1 MESTTTWLL
10 TLGVLSLVIVFDLTL
25 AIIRRNKETTMTEAG
40 IWTVI
45 YVAAAIAFGIL
56 MPNWTTDPNAQKEFF
71 AGWLTEY
78 ALSVDN
84 IFVFVIILSRL
95 QVEKTKQQLVLLL
108 GIIIALVLRGGFI
121 AAGSAIIEKFS
132 GAFFIFGAFLIY
144 TAIHQLFRSEET
156 DEESESK
163 LTRFLNKRIAYTE
176 TYDGMK
182 LRTMVDGKKTF
193 TPIIVVFIT
202 LALTDVM
209 FAFDSIPA
217 IFGITTDG
225 FIVLTA
231 NIFALMGLRQ
241 LYFLLGSLI
250 ERLRYL
256 EYGISAIL
264 AFIGFKLVS
273 HAMHVNELPFINGG
287 KHIDWAPEIST
298 ETSLIVIVVCLVVSA
313 GASLFIKKK
322 D

>member
-10 TLGVLSLVIVFDLTL
+10 TLGILSLVIVFDLIL

-45 YVAAAIAFGIL
+45 YVAAAIVFGIL

-132 GAFFIFGAFLIY
+132 GAFFIFGAFLVF
-144 TAIHQLFRSEET
+144 TAYRLLVEDDGEEEWKE
-156 DEESESK
+156 D
-163 LTRFLNKRIAYTE
+163 R
-176 TYDGMK
+176 
-182 LRTMVDGKKTF
+182 
-193 TPIIVVFIT
+193 FIT
-202 LALTDVM
+202 FLRSKGATTFVIALVSLGFTDLV
-209 FAFDSIPA
+209 FALDSIPA
-217 IFGITTDG
+217 IFGITRDPY
-225 FIVLTA
+225 IVVCA

-241 LYFLLGSLI
+241 LYFLLQGLLQ
-250 ERLRYL
+250 RLVYL
-256 EYGISAIL
+256 SKGLSFIL
-264 AFIGFKLVS
+264 AFIGFKMFIEAFHGVGVHEIAGVKLPHVPIEVS
-273 HAMHVNELPFINGG
+273 LF
-287 KHIDWAPEIST
+287 
-298 ETSLIVIVVCLVVSA
+298 VIVAALTVTAV
-313 GASLFIKKK
+313 ASLTATRK
-322 D
+322 DGSEIV

>member
-1 MESTTTWLL
+1 MESTTTWLI

-56 MPNWTTDPNAQKEFF
+56 MPNWTTDANAQKEFF

-132 GAFFIFGAFLIY
+132 GAFFVFGAFLIF
-144 TAIHQLFRSEET
+144 TAYKLLVEDEGEEEWKEDRMITFLRSKGATTFVIALVSLGFT
-156 DEESESK
+156 D
-163 LTRFLNKRIAYTE
+163 L
-176 TYDGMK
+176 
-182 LRTMVDGKKTF
+182 
-193 TPIIVVFIT
+193 VF
-202 LALTDVM
+202 AL
-209 FAFDSIPA
+209 DSIPA
-217 IFGITTDG
+217 IFGITRDPY
-225 FIVLTA
+225 IVVCA

-241 LYFLLGSLI
+241 LYFLLQGLLQ
-250 ERLRYL
+250 RLVYL
-256 EYGISAIL
+256 SKGLSFIL
-264 AFIGFKLVS
+264 AFIGLKMFIEAFHGVGI
-273 HAMHVNELPFINGG
+273 HEIAGIELPHVPI
-287 KHIDWAPEIST
+287 EV
-298 ETSLIVIVVCLVVSA
+298 SLFVIVAALTVTAV
-313 GASLFIKKK
+313 ASLTATRK
-322 D
+322 DGSEIV

>member
-1 MESTTTWLL
+1 MESTTTWLI

-56 MPNWTTDPNAQKEFF
+56 MPNWTTDANAQKEFF

-132 GAFFIFGAFLIY
+132 GAFFIFGAFLIF
-144 TAIHQLFRSEET
+144 TAYKLLVEDDGEEEWKEDRLITFLRSKGATTFVIALVSLGFT
-156 DEESESK
+156 D
-163 LTRFLNKRIAYTE
+163 L
-176 TYDGMK
+176 
-182 LRTMVDGKKTF
+182 
-193 TPIIVVFIT
+193 VF
-202 LALTDVM
+202 AL
-209 FAFDSIPA
+209 DSIPA
-217 IFGITTDG
+217 IFGITRDPY
-225 FIVLTA
+225 IVVCA

-241 LYFLLGSLI
+241 LYFLLQGLLQ
-250 ERLRYL
+250 RLVYL
-256 EYGISAIL
+256 SKGLSFIL
-264 AFIGFKLVS
+264 AFIGFKMFIEAFHGVGIHEIAGVKLPHVPIEVS
-273 HAMHVNELPFINGG
+273 LF
-287 KHIDWAPEIST
+287 
-298 ETSLIVIVVCLVVSA
+298 VIVAALTVTAV
-313 GASLFIKKK
+313 ASLTATRK
-322 D
+322 DGSEIV

>member
-1 MESTTTWLL
+1 MEYTTTWLI

-132 GAFFIFGAFLIY
+132 GAFFIFGAFLIF
-144 TAIHQLFRSEET
+144 TAYKLLVEDEGEEEWKEDRMITFLRSKGATTFVIALVSLGFT
-156 DEESESK
+156 D
-163 LTRFLNKRIAYTE
+163 L
-176 TYDGMK
+176 
-182 LRTMVDGKKTF
+182 
-193 TPIIVVFIT
+193 VF
-202 LALTDVM
+202 AL
-209 FAFDSIPA
+209 DSIPA
-217 IFGITTDG
+217 IFGITRDPY
-225 FIVLTA
+225 IVVCA

-241 LYFLLGSLI
+241 LYFLLQGLLQ
-250 ERLRYL
+250 RLVYL
-256 EYGISAIL
+256 SKGLSFIL
-264 AFIGFKLVS
+264 AFIGFKMFIEAFHGVGIHEIAGVKLPHVPIEVS
-273 HAMHVNELPFINGG
+273 LF
-287 KHIDWAPEIST
+287 
-298 ETSLIVIVVCLVVSA
+298 VIVAALTVTAV
-313 GASLFIKKK
+313 ASLTATRK
-322 D
+322 DGSEIV

>member
-1 MESTTTWLL
+1 MESTTTWLI

-132 GAFFIFGAFLIY
+132 GAFFIFGAFLIF
-144 TAIHQLFRSEET
+144 TAYRLLVEDEGEEEWKEDRMITFLRSKGATTFVIALVSLGFT
-156 DEESESK
+156 D
-163 LTRFLNKRIAYTE
+163 L
-176 TYDGMK
+176 
-182 LRTMVDGKKTF
+182 
-193 TPIIVVFIT
+193 VF
-202 LALTDVM
+202 AL
-209 FAFDSIPA
+209 DSIPA
-217 IFGITTDG
+217 IFGITRDPY
-225 FIVLTA
+225 IVVCA

-241 LYFLLGSLI
+241 LYFLLQGLLQ
-250 ERLRYL
+250 RLVYL
-256 EYGISAIL
+256 SKGLSFIL
-264 AFIGFKLVS
+264 AFIGFKMFIEAFHGVGIHEIAGVNLPHVPIEVS
-273 HAMHVNELPFINGG
+273 LF
-287 KHIDWAPEIST
+287 
-298 ETSLIVIVVCLVVSA
+298 VIVAALTVTAV
-313 GASLFIKKK
+313 ASLTATRK
-322 D
+322 DGSEIV